1 MDSVGEIVTSIGFKS
16 HQANGFMIGG
26 GANDAFQLGEWEDF
40 PISDRRMEILI
51 GEESM
56 EEERKR
62 LESDFDG

>member
-1 MDSVGEIVTSIGFKS
+1 
-16 HQANGFMIGG
+16 MIGG

-40 PISDRRMEILI
+40 SISDRKMEVLI